1 MVDCFP
7 DLSFFFVLSTENPS
21 MMKNTQNLNSKY
33 FNHRADK
40 HSMCVFFNI
49 MHLIILAVLFDHHI
63 FRHAVCNMRT
73 NCDSAVG
80 SVRKCVQKRSSDQ
93 STKFFADCGFDVQRI
108 DRWMFFDS
116 VLNTLPQI
124 HCMRVIHSGLI
135 FADVQYQQATNPS
148 TD

>member
-1 MVDCFP
+1 MTLQSVQ
-7 DLSFFFVLSTENPS
+7 SENVCRNVALIKVP
-21 MMKNTQNLNSKY
+21 NS
-33 FNHRADK
+33 
-40 HSMCVFFNI
+40 
-49 MHLIILAVLFDHHI
+49 L
-63 FRHAVCNMRT
+63 
-73 NCDSAVG
+73 
-80 SVRKCVQKRSSDQ
+80 
-93 STKFFADCGFDVQRI
+93 ADCGFDVQRI